1 MYHNNIGPIM
11 WHKAE
16 RNYIQKVQYY
26 KSDFQTKIMM
36 KELFYYDE
44 LHLPIDLK
52 VYLFGFG
59 AFGIPWIFLY
69 NDLLPSE
76 DEVSDP
82 QLLFSV
88 HVPVYQSFPRKQTFS
103 LRET

>member
-1 MYHNNIGPIM
+1 
-11 WHKAE
+11 
-16 RNYIQKVQYY
+16 
-26 KSDFQTKIMM
+26 M

-52 VYLFGFG
+52 VYLFVFG

-88 HVPVYQSFPRKQTFS
+88 HVPVYQSFPRKQINFFS
-103 LRET
+103 KRNIKISYLTMW